1 MQFSFHG
8 NFAIKGCI
16 CLSTRYNVR
25 TIRMYP
31 PLQKVP
37 LRYISTAQIPIKV
50 CIQKPSY
57 SAQAQTFSLDK
68 RTNSTKKHITS

>member
-16 CLSTRYNVR
+16 YLLVTMYVL
-25 TIRMYP
+25 RMYP

-68 RTNSTKKHITS
+68 RTN

>member
-16 CLSTRYNVR
+16 YLLVIMYVL
-25 TIRMYP
+25 RMYP